1 MSDHAID
8 ISGLGKMYKL
18 YRRPV
23 DKVLDALG
31 ANRLLFWRTNYYQ
44 EFWALRDLNL
54 RVARGERLGII
65 GRNGAGKSTT
75 LKVITGN
82 IAPTEGTVDVNGRV
96 QALLELGT
104 GFHPEF
110 TGRQNIRAS
119 LAYQG
124 LSAAG
129 IAEKEDEI
137 IEFAEL
143 EEFIDQP
150 VKTYSA
156 GMYARLAFSTAT
168 AIEPEVL
175 IIDEV
180 LGAGDAYFAGKCV
193 ERMKRLT
200 ERFGATVLF
209 VSHDLGSVQQLCERV
224 IWIDRGRVVMD
235 GSPLDVTKAYYASI
249 LQQEEVRLRA
259 RNARLG
265 RGQVKQL
272 QTREDTE
279 HIKEVLLRFVT
290 NSGAPPS
297 QAHPIR
303 EITLRCGAW
312 SETISPGGPMDNDA
326 SQAAYLMTDPKYML
340 WSEPRLVDGQRVRCI
355 TATGGQYGHA
365 PMVFGVPSAAW
376 QGGEAIVEVEHAAVA
391 GDTINVEYFDGQ
403 SYQILG
409 SLISSHEGMETQTL
423 SMRRT
428 DASRDGSLAL
438 PSGSRTQ
445 SKKSQVLAHESA
457 DVVLRQRDSEKF
469 YSDFAEFISI
479 HTVDDMGRSQ
489 VMYQV
494 RDRIGVT
501 VEIEVRQWIRQCH
514 FGVSIYS
521 LSDVV
526 IGTFTWPIEAG
537 LCEGRYRWEVH
548 LQNPNLRQNTF
559 LLSCALIE
567 SPPRA
572 TNENLVYFCR
582 WNRAVTFKIDEGLIG
597 NVPHGLIALETS
609 PPAGSALTVTSFGPA
624 ASVAIED
631 RANG

>member
-1 MSDHAID
+1 MSDHAIQ

-18 YRRPV
+18 YRRPA

-31 ANRLLFWRTNYYQ
+31 ANRLLFWRKNYYQ
-44 EFWALRDLNL
+44 EFWALRDLSL
-54 RVARGERLGII
+54 RIARGDRIGII
-65 GRNGAGKSTT
+65 GRNGAGKSTL

-82 IAPTEGTVDVNGRV
+82 IASTEGRVDVHGRV

-124 LSAAG
+124 LSTAM
-129 IAEKEDEI
+129 IVEKEDEI

-200 ERFGATVLF
+200 EKFGATVLF

-224 IWIDRGRVVMD
+224 IWIDRGRILMD
-235 GSPLDVTKAYYASI
+235 GLPLDVTKAYYASI

-272 QTREDTE
+272 QAREDTE

-290 NSGAPPS
+290 NSGAPPTKS
-297 QAHPIR
+297 HPIR
-303 EITLRCGAW
+303 RITLRCGQW
-312 SETISPGGPMDNDA
+312 SETITPGAPMDNDA
-326 SQAAYLMTDPKYML
+326 SQSAYLMTDPKYML
-340 WSEPRLVDGQRVRCI
+340 WSEPLLADGERVRCI

-365 PMVFGVPSAAW
+365 PMVFGVPTSAW
-376 QGGEAIVEVEHAAVA
+376 QSGGASVEIDHASVT

-409 SLISSHEGMETQTL
+409 
-423 SMRRT
+423 
-428 DASRDGSLAL
+428 
-438 PSGSRTQ
+438 
-445 SKKSQVLAHESA
+445 VLESA
-457 DVVLRQRDSEKF
+457 QGRREQESFTIGFAATRPIDTAPRSVSEIPRADNKDDESPGADPVLLQRDTEKF
-469 YSDFAEFISI
+469 YSQFAEFCRIETI
-479 HTVDDMGRSQ
+479 DEQGRSR
-489 VMYQV
+489 VLFRAGESFGLHVEAEIRRSIPVCEFAVAVYNLSSSV
-494 RDRIGVT
+494 IAAFWWKFECGLDIGK
-501 VEIEVRQWIRQCH
+501 
-514 FGVSIYS
+514 
-521 LSDVV
+521 
-526 IGTFTWPIEAG
+526 
-537 LCEGRYRWEVH
+537 YRWRIFV
-548 LQNPNLRQNTF
+548 QRPNLRQDTYV
-559 LLSCALIE
+559 LSCALLRERPIM
-567 SPPRA
+567 S
-572 TNENLVYFCR
+572 NENLTYYSA
-582 WNRAVTFKIDEGLIG
+582 WNRANSIKIDEGRLN
-597 NVPHGLIALETS
+597 NVPMGIVSLSTD
-609 PPAGSALTVTSFGPA
+609 PPQNDNLVPERIVVHTIDVRPGV
-624 ASVAIED
+624 
-631 RANG
+631 